1 MSLLNN
7 TVYNPTHVGQPM
19 AKKISQLPVKNS
31 LQANDIFVFVD
42 DAFTDDNETSYVT
55 FDTLKTQ
62 LGLTM
67 GTSETTSA
75 TYHSSND
82 TIEFLRSNGTKYYAT
97 LDHDCFQFDSV
108 RISGT
113 NAPGNGHSLRWNN
126 ASIQAS
132 EALTT
137 NPVQIRTA
145 VTHPFANGDLV
156 NCSNFTNMFELN
168 NSDFYVK
175 TINTTAFDLYTD
187 SALTVTLNGTTFS
200 GNATSGTV
208 KLAASDGYW
217 TAEATDLES
226 MSDVNIDS
234 SKATGDILRWDGTYW
249 NNANTDQILS
259 SASLT
264 DVGNVRTDNLARGQ
278 ALRFNSQQYTITN
291 IEKRV
296 PARIT
301 TLEDHNIK
309 AYDQLQ
315 ISGVVGMT
323 QMNGIT
329 VYAGVPD
336 YTNRTIQLYV
346 NADLSTPLDSSLYS
360 NYVSGGV
367 VNGGTGM
374 WTNKGFYESGEIIQ
388 TRAHILE
395 GAVIEANTTPSTAN
409 NTATQVSF
417 TPKSSTSTVIFEY
430 SGWLAVHNT
439 SNQRQT
445 NHHVGFWLYD
455 HTNSAYV
462 DCNNALSANS
472 AESTNGITPHWNTQ
486 CMTQFGLNVSPRF
499 VFQNTSKATRTFGI
513 AVNNSGGHNAGLGST
528 TRRYA
533 FGSTDHSHPIH
544 RINASKPTLTI
555 TEIAN

>member
-1 MSLLNN
+1 MN
-7 TVYNPTHVGQPM
+7 VYNPTHVGQPM
-19 AKKISQLPVKNS
+19 AKKISQLPVKTS

-55 FDTLKTQ
+55 FDTLQTQ
-62 LGLTM
+62 LGLQM

-75 TYHSSND
+75 TYHSGND
-82 TIEFLRSNGTKYYAT
+82 TIEFLRGNGTKYYAT
-97 LDHDCFQFDSV
+97 LNHDTFQFDSV
-108 RISGT
+108 RITGA

-175 TINTTAFDLYTD
+175 TVNTTAFDLYTD
-187 SALTVTLNGTTFS
+187 SALTVTLNGTSFS

-264 DVGNVRTDNLARGQ
+264 DVGNVRTDNLSRGQ

-323 QMNGIT
+323 QMNGVT

-360 NYVSGGV
+360 NYTSGGV

-374 WTNKGFYESGEIIQ
+374 WTNKGFYESGEVIQ
-388 TRAHILE
+388 TRAHILQ
-395 GAVIEANTTPSTAN
+395 GMIVLANTTPTPGG
-409 NTATQVSF
+409 TEFQVDF

-430 SGWLAVHNT
+430 NFPLAMLTTGNARI
-439 SNQRQT
+439 SA
-445 NHHVGFWLYD
+445 HHVGFWLYD
-455 HTNSAYV
+455 YTNSAIV
-462 DCNNALSANS
+462 DANGYSSKDSNAF
-472 AESTNGITPHWNTQ
+472 TNGDFPHCDLQ
-486 CMTQFGLNVSPRF
+486 LSSQFGIDTHLMM
-499 VFQNTSKATRTFGI
+499 VFSNTSKATRTFGI
-513 AVNNSGGHNAGLGST
+513 AVNNSGGLQSGNVTSNRQYILGSVT
-528 TRRYA
+528 
-533 FGSTDHSHPIH
+533 SKHPNYRVNIS
-544 RINASKPTLTI
+544 NPKLKI